1 MRQAVYLGFCLL
13 AVACS
18 DPLDQIPRL
27 SDQDLADESPRVGLV
42 QKPDVGTGGGFLARL
57 LRGDEGDAASATA
70 KNATPEEAEAAPA
83 SETEVQLASLEGE
96 SAVQDA
102 APEPAARRGLFA
114 FLTDKAQPDPTP
126 TPEQE
131 ATDVAPSPE
140 QVVAPEAVPEP
151 EPDTVLALAEPPKPD
166 RPKRGGFLKFLRP
179 ETFGAPASA
188 AQSEIAPGTVLP
200 YGQAARIC
208 GLDKAAMG
216 KRVQQYPEKRPVYSL
231 YDSDPRDAGPHSFYI
246 TGFADG
252 CAQQFTASL
261 VMFGSVGLH
270 EQLRYGLPAKVQPY
284 SDTDKAYETIKS
296 KVCRVGRETPC
307 GASLSKLEKDTVFIT
322 IYKNF
327 GGNTEWSE
335 MLLHDRQMVALSH
348 KGG

>member
-1 MRQAVYLGFCLL
+1 MRQALYLGFCLL
-13 AVACS
+13 AVACG

-27 SDQDLADESPRVGLV
+27 SGEDIADDPPQVGLV
-42 QKPDVGTGGGFLARL
+42 QKPDLGTGGGFLARL
-57 LRGDEGDAASATA
+57 LRGDEGDVARATA
-70 KNATPEEAEAAPA
+70 E
-83 SETEVQLASLEGE
+83 
-96 SAVQDA
+96 
-102 APEPAARRGLFA
+102 
-114 FLTDKAQPDPTP
+114 
-126 TPEQE
+126 
-131 ATDVAPSPE
+131 VAPSPE
-140 QVVAPEAVPEP
+140 QAAAPEPVPEVNT
-151 EPDTVLALAEPPKPD
+151 ELALADPPKPEA
-166 RPKRGGFLKFLRP
+166 PKRGGLLSLLRP
-179 ETFGAPASA
+179 DPPTAAASA

-208 GLDKAAMG
+208 GLDTAAMG
-216 KRVQQYPEKRPVYSL
+216 KRVQQYPEKRPVYAL
-231 YDSDPRDAGPHSFYI
+231 YDSDPRNAGPHNFYI

-270 EQLRYGLPAKVQPY
+270 EQLRYGLPAKEQPY
-284 SDTDKAYETIKS
+284 SDTDQAYEAIKS
-296 KVCRVGRETPC
+296 KVCRVGRQTPC
-307 GASLSKLEKDTVFIT
+307 GAALSRLEKDTVFIT

>member
-1 MRQAVYLGFCLL
+1 MRQAVYLAFCLL

-27 SDQDLADESPRVGLV
+27 SDQDLADEPPQVGLV

-57 LRGDEGDAASATA
+57 LRGDEDDTASATA
-70 KNATPEEAEAAPA
+70 ENATPEEAEAAPVA
-83 SETEVQLASLEGE
+83 ET
-96 SAVQDA
+96 
-102 APEPAARRGLFA
+102 
-114 FLTDKAQPDPTP
+114 
-126 TPEQE
+126 
-131 ATDVAPSPE
+131 
-140 QVVAPEAVPEP
+140 VVAPEAVPEP
-151 EPDTVLALAEPPKPD
+151 EPDTVLALAETPKPD
-166 RPKRGGFLKFLRP
+166 TPKRGGFLNFLRP
-179 ETFGAPASA
+179 ETLGAPASA
-188 AQSEIAPGTVLP
+188 AQSEIGPGTVLP

-208 GLDKAAMG
+208 GLAQRDMG
-216 KRVQQYPEKRPVYSL
+216 KRVQQYPEKRPVYAL

-296 KVCRVGRETPC
+296 KVCRVGRQTPC
-307 GASLSKLEKDTVFIT
+307 GASLSRLEKDTVFIT

-348 KGG
+348 KGV

>member
-1 MRQAVYLGFCLL
+1 MRQAVYLAFCLL

-27 SDQDLADESPRVGLV
+27 SGEDLADDPPQVGLV
-42 QKPDVGTGGGFLARL
+42 QRPDVGTGGGFLARL
-57 LRGDEGDAASATA
+57 LRGDEDDTASAAAEVT
-70 KNATPEEAEAAPA
+70 EAAPA
-83 SETEVQLASLEGE
+83 PDREAQFASLEGDE
-96 SAVQDA
+96 AMHDA
-102 APEPAARRGLFA
+102 API
-114 FLTDKAQPDPTP
+114 
-126 TPEQE
+126 PEQ
-131 ATDVAPSPE
+131 A
-140 QVVAPEAVPEP
+140 VAPERQPK
-151 EPDTVLALAEPPKPD
+151 PDTRIALAETLKPETPKG
-166 RPKRGGFLKFLRP
+166 GGFLSFLRP
-179 ETFGAPASA
+179 ATPTAAASTSD
-188 AQSEIAPGTVLP
+188 SEIAPGTVLP

-208 GLDKAAMG
+208 GLAPRDMG
-216 KRVQQYPEKRPVYSL
+216 KRVQQYPEKRPVYAL

-246 TGFADG
+246 TGFDDG

-296 KVCRVGRETPC
+296 KVCRVGRKTPC
-307 GASLSKLEKDTVFIT
+307 GASLSRLERNTVFIT

-335 MLLHDRQMVALSH
+335 MLLHDRKMIALSH

>member
-1 MRQAVYLGFCLL
+1 MRQAVYLAFCLL

-27 SDQDLADESPRVGLV
+27 SDQDLADDPPQVGLV
-42 QKPDVGTGGGFLARL
+42 QKPDLGTGGGFLARL
-57 LRGDEGDAASATA
+57 LRGDEDDAARATA
-70 KNATPEEAEAAPA
+70 GV
-83 SETEVQLASLEGE
+83 SET
-96 SAVQDA
+96 
-102 APEPAARRGLFA
+102 AP
-114 FLTDKAQPDPTP
+114 T
-126 TPEQE
+126 
-131 ATDVAPSPE
+131 
-140 QVVAPEAVPEP
+140 PEP
-151 EPDTVLALAEPPKPD
+151 EPEAKPEANTELALAETPKPET
-166 RPKRGGFLKFLRP
+166 PKGGGLLSFLRP
-179 ETFGAPASA
+179 ETTTATPSS

-216 KRVQQYPEKRPVYSL
+216 KRVQQYPEKRPVYAL
-231 YDSDPRDAGPHSFYI
+231 YDSDPRDSGPHSFYV

-284 SDTDKAYETIKS
+284 SDTDQAYETIKS
-296 KVCRVGRETPC
+296 RVCRVGRQTPC
-307 GASLSKLEKDTVFIT
+307 GASLSRLERDTVFIT